1 MCGAWR
7 VWCHRHESCWF
18 GDTNFLRQK
27 NSGILWYN
35 MAMLFHALPLKN
47 YTCCDNFAARTSQ
60 KGSCH
65 DAIYLQIHSL
75 LCNDPVS
82 CTYTST
88 RTFLMILSRNLR
100 PAREGKYRLSVFGHD
115 KIILRP
121 MGLHIIPCLENF
133 TTREWHLKVPGKT
146 AFAFNLMSY
155 NLTHAR
161 ITSDS
166 IRVLSGRGW
175 YPKWNTF

>member
-1 MCGAWR
+1 MRSLAYLVSPAR
-7 VWCHRHESCWF
+7 ILLVRRHKFSAAEKF
-18 GDTNFLRQK
+18 
-27 NSGILWYN
+27 GILWYN
-35 MAMLFHALPLKN
+35 MAMLSHALPLKN

-88 RTFLMILSRNLR
+88 RTFLMILSRNLSL
-100 PAREGKYRLSVFGHD
+100 AREEKYRLPVFGHD

-146 AFAFNLMSY
+146 AFAS
-155 NLTHAR
+155 T
-161 ITSDS
+161 
-166 IRVLSGRGW
+166 
-175 YPKWNTF
+175 